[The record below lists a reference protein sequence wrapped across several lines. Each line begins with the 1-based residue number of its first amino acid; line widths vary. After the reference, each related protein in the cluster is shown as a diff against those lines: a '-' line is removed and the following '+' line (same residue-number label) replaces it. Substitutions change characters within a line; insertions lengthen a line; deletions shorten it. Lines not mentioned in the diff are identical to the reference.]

1 MKQALRLTLAALM
14 LALAMPVAAQ
24 PYVFGLLSRAT
35 ADTRVTPDT
44 SGSEFAMNA
53 GAGWRFSKHFS
64 AELGYLS
71 VGNLSS
77 ADGLTE
83 YKIDGFGI
91 AAVGTLPLS
100 GSWSLVGKI
109 GAYDLD
115 GETTR
120 CCSTQTKS
128 DLGTRPLVAFGAQYN
143 IGQGLH
149 AQLLYQQVNGKDGS
163 ELDKLRLLSF
173 GAVLQF

>member
-1 MKQALRLTLAALM
+1 MNLIRTLIAFAL
-14 LALAMPVAAQ
+14 LALALPAAAQ
-24 PYVFGLLSRAT
+24 PYVFGLFTRAN

-83 YKIDGFGI
+83 FKIDGFGV

-100 GSWSLVGKI
+100 GPWALVGKV
-109 GAYDLD
+109 GAYSLD

-128 DLGTRPLVAFGAQYN
+128 DLGSRPLVAIGAQYH
-143 IGQGLH
+143 IGDALH
-149 AQLLYQQVNGKDGS
+149 VQALYQQVNGKDGS
-163 ELDKLRLLSF
+163 ELDKLRLFSI